1 MASWMPAYFQKRLL
15 RTALSRIALLDVDSL
30 DLDSL
35 GVNIGRTSTV
45 ELKHVGLRVQ
55 ELSALLQLPP
65 NIRLHVA
72 RVLSLR
78 LTVPANFFQQS
89 IIAEVDGIEVH
100 IAADVPAEHHDDADD
115 AKAPEHRKTNR
126 RIQSPAASFQESSQ
140 PVEEKLDLEARYMAK
155 SSLSDTSDDLGT
167 GISLGLP
174 AMVASFLQGI
184 VDRVQVR
191 IKDVNIRLS
200 LHESTPGP
208 SPIIFIANL
217 ANIQVNAAAPYAA
230 DTDTDP
236 QVSAGKRRHI
246 ALEGLSV
253 HYVRE
258 ERFAHTRTSMADLFA
273 SYTSSAT
280 SRKEEH
286 KGDTLSKPEP
296 ALAESGVLPHMNFPA
311 YAHLSDSDS
320 ESLPD
325 EMTQSTASFD
335 IRNGP
340 DLTESVVY
348 SHAEAESMY
357 LSAVGPGP
365 AQGTRTSP
373 NLRALPGG
381 WNSVID
387 DDEDLDL
394 PFLSQH
400 LNQQSDSNFE
410 DRALTPTLRN
420 QSPVHERQPE
430 VESQG
435 VSLAYIS
442 KELLVMH
449 RLNIG
454 IRQAPRASRP
464 AHKAEDSISQSSMT
478 TSAFQQTPGAFSI
491 YAEGGRSSVRFNA
504 PATDEAARV
513 SEDSEAMD
521 TTIEI
526 EATPIKLQLD
536 ADVEISNH
544 PPPAEVGLKIGNLI
558 FTAGSNIIFSF
569 DTTKQQ
575 SEKRSAQN
583 AITVTSVTRT
593 TIQGQSVRRIEADLL
608 PLHVDLDLVKF
619 DEDFETL
626 GGMIGIVEMSSSLLS
641 SEYFAKKQE
650 VSAPP
655 RRGVRFREP
664 LPDVS
669 AEPEI
674 KFGARLEGFDIKLAS
689 KSCSLE
695 LQASTTKVIHRQAGV
710 KVTIEALSLTMP
722 TTNTLTRR
730 SNLDI
735 SVRMVQVVYKPTP
748 LQQDLSHL
756 ISLVT
761 PSKNKYENDDDI
773 LVDTLIRQRRKGSVL
788 NVHVSSFQT
797 YVHEWDFVPHLQLLG
812 GELSKLS
819 AVTKYL
825 PEDDTPG
832 VLFLIKLADSQIRV
846 PINEQFGLM
855 NVSLKNIQVAHV
867 GLPALTALSTGD
879 VRLGPVGGHHII
891 HEMLSGACTEEYPML
906 MLRMVGDE
914 VEPVVKVKLFNI
926 CVEYDVPTLLSL
938 TSTQTALEVEQKAQ
952 DLAASLLENPNP
964 GPKKTSPPVSDVS
977 KSSGIV
983 NKKLAIDVLLHGCA
997 LGLQPTELRS
1007 KGLLLLEDT
1016 KFGTSVPPDESFEA
1030 VLNIRQATLYVA
1042 DHEAVLSP
1050 DSLIS
1055 PTSSSQPN
1063 HSLRLQN
1070 NLLDRGYVSVSS
1082 IRSAQATVCVLEDD
1096 LNHDKFVDVELRDEF
1111 FLLETC
1117 ADSTQTLISV
1127 LNGLSPPA
1135 IANDDPKFRP
1145 QPHHGLMTLDDMVN
1159 SFSGDAFVKP
1169 GHAPSALFDAE
1180 MDLPLAEEDSL
1191 MVGSDITS
1199 GLYEAMHADMGL
1211 DDEDFYSGAH
1221 EQQKR
1226 FPVQVR
1232 VRDVNIIW
1240 NLYDGYDWRRTREAI
1255 TQAVEEVE
1263 MKLEE
1268 RKSSRRR
1275 SNTLEDD
1282 TETVIGDC
1290 LFNSIYIGVPS
1301 AREPADLR
1309 HSISN
1314 LINQG
1319 NEAAS
1324 ETESYATTGISRPSQ
1339 ADLSR
1344 QKRLRKKRLR
1354 LQRGASHK
1362 LGFELKGVSL
1372 DFLIHPAGS
1381 SEVQSS
1387 IDVRVT
1393 NFEIYDHVPTS
1404 TWKKFLTLHN
1414 DKKNMREM
1422 MKPMIHLELLNV
1434 RPVPELVATEMTLR
1448 VSVLPLRLHV
1458 DQDAL
1463 EFMTRFFDFKDDS
1476 SKPADIAV
1484 EPPFIQ
1490 RLEVNTVSLCLD
1502 YKPKKVDYVGL
1513 RGGRMSEF
1521 KNFVTLEKADIKLK
1535 HAIIYG
1541 LRGFDT
1547 LHDTLSDIWT
1557 PDVIHNQLRGVL
1569 AGIGMTRPLVELGI
1583 GIRDIVAVPVAEIRK
1598 DGFKVRSVQK
1608 GAVKALSTT
1617 SSGFA
1622 RLIAKVAI
1630 GTGTRLQDIEDMLSP
1645 AQRSVSNQASSNV
1658 EEEYEQPLPRA
1669 VSNYADQPLG
1679 VLQGLHS
1686 ARRYLE
1692 RDLTTAK
1699 DAIIAVQGDFMA
1711 SGTAAGA
1718 AKAVMRHAP
1727 TILLQ
1732 PVIGVSRAVGQTF
1745 KGVGNQ
1751 VDREHV
1757 KKSEDVSPFSFP
1769 YLFSLEPLFF
1779 VTRLV
1784 CVGFC
1789 AIAKLFF

>member
-1 MASWMPAYFQKRLL
+1 
-15 RTALSRIALLDVDSL
+15 
-30 DLDSL
+30 
-35 GVNIGRTSTV
+35 
-45 ELKHVGLRVQ
+45 
-55 ELSALLQLPP
+55 
-65 NIRLHVA
+65 
-72 RVLSLR
+72 
-78 LTVPANFFQQS
+78 
-89 IIAEVDGIEVH
+89 
-100 IAADVPAEHHDDADD
+100 
-115 AKAPEHRKTNR
+115 
-126 RIQSPAASFQESSQ
+126 
-140 PVEEKLDLEARYMAK
+140 
-155 SSLSDTSDDLGT
+155 
-167 GISLGLP
+167 
-174 AMVASFLQGI
+174 
-184 VDRVQVR
+184 
-191 IKDVNIRLS
+191 
-200 LHESTPGP
+200 
-208 SPIIFIANL
+208 
-217 ANIQVNAAAPYAA
+217 
-230 DTDTDP
+230 
-236 QVSAGKRRHI
+236 
-246 ALEGLSV
+246 
-253 HYVRE
+253 
-258 ERFAHTRTSMADLFA
+258 
-273 SYTSSAT
+273 
-280 SRKEEH
+280 
-286 KGDTLSKPEP
+286 
-296 ALAESGVLPHMNFPA
+296 
-311 YAHLSDSDS
+311 
-320 ESLPD
+320 
-325 EMTQSTASFD
+325 
-335 IRNGP
+335 
-340 DLTESVVY
+340 
-348 SHAEAESMY
+348 
-357 LSAVGPGP
+357 
-365 AQGTRTSP
+365 
-373 NLRALPGG
+373 
-381 WNSVID
+381 
-387 DDEDLDL
+387 
-394 PFLSQH
+394 
-400 LNQQSDSNFE
+400 
-410 DRALTPTLRN
+410 
-420 QSPVHERQPE
+420 
-430 VESQG
+430 
-435 VSLAYIS
+435 
-442 KELLVMH
+442 
-449 RLNIG
+449 
-454 IRQAPRASRP
+454 
-464 AHKAEDSISQSSMT
+464 
-478 TSAFQQTPGAFSI
+478 
-491 YAEGGRSSVRFNA
+491 VRFNA
-504 PATDEAARV
+504 PASDEAADV
-513 SEDSEAMD
+513 SEDSETMD

-526 EATPIKLQLD
+526 EVTPIKLQLD
-536 ADVEISNH
+536 AGIIRSFITLAETVKGPGQTPASSRSSDQKDSDVDQNLPGLSLQLESFSMSLFEDLPEASAELFDLSAWRPGPYPAHEKRALLQFELQRIDLEISNH

-575 SEKRSAQN
+575 SEKRSARN

-593 TIQGQSVRRIEADLL
+593 TIQGQGVRRIEADLL

-641 SEYFAKKQE
+641 SGYFAKKQE

-669 AEPEI
+669 AAPEI
-674 KFGARLEGFDIKLAS
+674 KFGVRLEGFDIRLAS

-695 LQASTTKVIHRQAGV
+695 VQASTTKVVHRQAGV

-722 TTNTLTRR
+722 TMNAPIRR

-735 SVRMVQVVYKPTP
+735 SVKLVQLVYKPTP

-797 YVHEWDFVPHLQLLG
+797 YVHEWGFVPHLQSLG
-812 GELSKLS
+812 DELSKLS

-867 GLPALTALSTGD
+867 GLPALTALSVGD
-879 VRLGPVGGHHII
+879 IRLGPIGGHDII
-891 HEMLSGACTEEYPML
+891 HEMLLGACTEEYPML

-938 TSTQTALEVEQKAQ
+938 TSTQTALEVEQKVQ
-952 DLAASLLENPNP
+952 DLAASVLENPKP

-977 KSSGIV
+977 KSSGSA
-983 NKKLAIDVLLHGCA
+983 NKKLAIDVLLRGCA
-997 LGLQPTELRS
+997 LGLQPTELKS
-1007 KGLLLLEDT
+1007 KGLFLLEDT

-1042 DHEAVLSP
+1042 DHDTVLSP

-1055 PTSSSQPN
+1055 PASSSQPN

-1070 NLLDRGYVSVSS
+1070 NLLDRSYVSVSS
-1082 IRSAQATVCVLEDD
+1082 IRSAQATVSVIEDG
-1096 LNHDKFVDVELRDEF
+1096 LNHEKFVDVELRDEF

-1145 QPHHGLMTLDDMVN
+1145 QPDHGLMTLDDMVN

-1169 GHAPSALFDAE
+1169 GPAPSALFDAE
-1180 MDLPLAEEDSL
+1180 IDLPLSEEESL
-1191 MVGSDITS
+1191 MVGSDTAS
-1199 GLYEAMHADMGL
+1199 GLYEAMHEGMGL
-1211 DDEDFYSGAH
+1211 DDEDFYSGGNLNDTAESLLEQDPFEMTSSPQFGDDALLRSLRKELGSSALVTPAVIRPYFQDDRILDKIYGGSRALGEAH

-1232 VRDVNIIW
+1232 VREVNIIW

-1275 SNTLEDD
+1275 SNTFEDD

-1381 SEVQSS
+1381 GEVQSS

-1414 DKKNMREM
+1414 DRKNMREM

-1434 RPVPELVATEMTLR
+1434 RPVPELVATEMTIR
-1448 VSVLPLRLHV
+1448 VSHVDPIVVPKADHLLGFCSTATPARRPGCTRVHDPLLRL
-1458 DQDAL
+1458 QG
-1463 EFMTRFFDFKDDS
+1463 RFVQAGRYCCRATIYTTVGS
-1476 SKPADIAV
+1476 QHRQPV
-1484 EPPFIQ
+1484 P
-1490 RLEVNTVSLCLD
+1490 RLQ
-1502 YKPKKVDYVGL
+1502 
-1513 RGGRMSEF
+1513 
-1521 KNFVTLEKADIKLK
+1521 A
-1535 HAIIYG
+1535 
-1541 LRGFDT
+1541 
-1547 LHDTLSDIWT
+1547 
-1557 PDVIHNQLRGVL
+1557 
-1569 AGIGMTRPLVELGI
+1569 
-1583 GIRDIVAVPVAEIRK
+1583 
-1598 DGFKVRSVQK
+1598 QK
-1608 GAVKALSTT
+1608 GRLCRL
-1617 SSGFA
+1617 A
-1622 RLIAKVAI
+1622 RW
-1630 GTGTRLQDIEDMLSP
+1630 S
-1645 AQRSVSNQASSNV
+1645 
-1658 EEEYEQPLPRA
+1658 
-1669 VSNYADQPLG
+1669 
-1679 VLQGLHS
+1679 
-1686 ARRYLE
+1686 
-1692 RDLTTAK
+1692 
-1699 DAIIAVQGDFMA
+1699 
-1711 SGTAAGA
+1711 
-1718 AKAVMRHAP
+1718 
-1727 TILLQ
+1727 
-1732 PVIGVSRAVGQTF
+1732 
-1745 KGVGNQ
+1745 
-1751 VDREHV
+1751 HV
-1757 KKSEDVSPFSFP
+1757 
-1769 YLFSLEPLFF
+1769 
-1779 VTRLV
+1779 
-1784 CVGFC
+1784 
-1789 AIAKLFF
+1789 